1 MRYNDESGG
10 CFFTIV
16 LIFLICIFLLFGVQ
30 SCQRSDN
37 LKMLENSQFTEI
49 PYTELTITKYH
60 SNHMMKAPD
69 RVDFSFI
76 FSNNVCTDSMFA
88 KDWSFRKSEFVTLYN
103 EKVYSGD
110 GDELSCLRR

>member
-16 LIFLICIFLLFGVQ
+16 LIFLICIILLFGVQ
-30 SCQRSDN
+30 SCQRSNN

-76 FSNNVCTDSMFA
+76 FF
-88 KDWSFRKSEFVTLYN
+88 
-103 EKVYSGD
+103 
-110 GDELSCLRR
+110 